1 MNNYS
6 YVGSELE
13 LFSQAHHWKKYYK
26 RLIQNYLQG
35 KVLEVGA
42 GIGATTKLLCQG
54 KQDCWVCLEP
64 DPLLADKIENLLA
77 TGQLP
82 VYCELRI
89 GTLSDLSEK
98 ELFDAIVYI
107 DVLEHIQ
114 DDVSE
119 LKISASHL
127 KRDGRLIVLAPAHQ
141 ALFTPFDRAIGH
153 YRRYNKSS
161 LSSVIPKD
169 MECIKLIYLDS
180 VGLIAS
186 IGNRFILKSE
196 TPNKNQIKIW
206 DAMMIPLSKKLDFLM
221 RYSLGKS
228 ILGVW
233 QKKT

>member
-1 MNNYS
+1 MNDFS
-6 YVGSELE
+6 YIGSELE

-26 RLIQNYLQG
+26 HLIDNYLQD

-42 GIGATTKLLCQG
+42 GIGATTQLLCQR
-54 KQDCWVCLEP
+54 KQDCWICLEP
-64 DPLLADKIENLLA
+64 DPLLADNIKNLLA

-82 VYCELRI
+82 AYCELQI

-98 ELFDAIVYI
+98 EFFDTILYI
-107 DVLEHIQ
+107 DVLEHIR
-114 DDVSE
+114 DDVNE
-119 LKISASHL
+119 LKISANSL
-127 KRDGRLIVLAPAHQ
+127 KKDGKLIVLAPAHQ
-141 ALFTPFDRAIGH
+141 WLFTPFDRAVGH

-161 LSSVIPKD
+161 LSSVIPTELK
-169 MECIKLIYLDS
+169 CLKLVYLDS

-196 TPNKNQIKIW
+196 IPNRKQIQVW
-206 DAMMIPLSKKLDFLM
+206 DAIMIPLSQKLDFLI

-233 QKKT
+233 RKKK